1 MRQLIAGNWKM
12 NGESGALS
20 TLLEIRKGVEARA
33 PAADILVCPPATLL
47 ARARQAVA
55 DAFALGGQDC
65 HPESS
70 GAYTGDISA
79 EMLRDSG
86 ASSVIVGHSERRR
99 HHAESSALVAAK
111 ARGAWRAGLT
121 AIICIGETELER
133 NAGSA
138 REVCSR
144 HIAQSVP
151 EAATADN
158 TIVAYEPVWAIGTGR
173 TPTSSEIAEMHGFIR
188 ECLAQLL
195 RDEAEGIRILYGGSV
210 TPANSTEILAL
221 ENVGGVLVGGAS
233 LKAAQFLE
241 ILSHAVAG

>member
-20 TLLEIRKGVEARA
+20 TLLEIRKGIEAKT
-33 PAADILVCPPATLL
+33 PVADVLVCPPATLL
-47 ARARQAVA
+47 ARARQVVA

-65 HPESS
+65 HPEPN

-86 ASSVIVGHSERRR
+86 ATSVIVGHSERRR
-99 HHAESSALVAAK
+99 YHSESSALVAAK

-121 AIICIGETELER
+121 AIICVGETELER

-144 HIAQSVP
+144 HIGQSIP
-151 EAATADN
+151 KAANADN

-173 TPTSSEIAEMHGFIR
+173 TPTLAEIGEMHAYIR
-188 ECLAQLL
+188 KCLAQLL
-195 RDEAEGIRILYGGSV
+195 RDDAEGIRILYGGSV
-210 TPANSTEILAL
+210 TPANSIEILAL

-241 ILSHAVAG
+241 ILSHALAR

>member
-20 TLLEIRKGVEARA
+20 TLLEIRRGVEAKA
-33 PAADILVCPPATLL
+33 PVADILVCPPATLL
-47 ARARQAVA
+47 AQARQVVA

-65 HPESS
+65 RPEPN

-79 EMLRDSG
+79 EMLRDAG
-86 ASSVIVGHSERRR
+86 ATSVIVGHSERRR
-99 HHAESSALVAAK
+99 YHNESSALVADK

-121 AIICIGETELER
+121 AIICVGETELER

-144 HIAQSVP
+144 HIAQSIPKV
-151 EAATADN
+151 ANADN
-158 TIVAYEPVWAIGTGR
+158 TVVAYEPVWAIGTGR
-173 TPTSSEIAEMHGFIR
+173 TPTLAEIGEMHAHIR
-188 ECLAQLL
+188 GCLGQLL
-195 RDEAEGIRILYGGSV
+195 RDDAEGIRILYGGSV
-210 TPANSTEILAL
+210 TSANSTEILAL

-241 ILSHAVAG
+241 ILSHALAG